1 MKKAV
6 FRIFIACALLGSPA
20 LTSPATAATVVD
32 GIAAVVGN
40 EIILQSEIEEQ
51 AVLTQLQF
59 PEASDDKDLRKQIL
73 DNLVMQKIVLTK
85 AKLDSVTVN
94 ESRIDTETD
103 QKLMFLRE
111 RFSSIEAMEKRFAKP
126 YAVIEKEIREDIRN
140 QQLIESLRRERM
152 SGVTVTYEEVE
163 EFYEQNRKQ
172 LPVIPESV
180 RISQIV
186 LYPQVTAAS
195 KAAARER
202 VEEALLKLREG
213 ADFAE
218 IAREY
223 SQDPGS
229 AAVGGD
235 LGYSKRGEFVKPFE
249 EAAFALE
256 KGEVSGIVETRY
268 GYHIIQVLER
278 KNDTIH
284 TRHILAVFDRSNLD
298 REAARERLADIR
310 QAVLDGKES
319 FADMAKQYSD
329 DPVSAASGGVIRQ
342 KGSGGVDGLFPV
354 SSLKEPLK
362 GIVGS
367 LDDEGDI
374 SRPVLIE
381 VESGEPFYA
390 IFRLDRKVPRHTMDL
405 SKDYARLEQLA
416 IDRKQ
421 QARFAEWV
429 DSLKKEIYIRVYGS
443 DV

>member
-152 SGVTVTYEEVE
+152 SRVTVTYEEVE

-278 KNDTIH
+278 KNDMIH

-421 QARFAEWV
+421 QAMFAEWV